1 MSTVSVHATDE
12 FEDGDECI
20 TRSVMLLVH
29 SFLSSVILSVF
40 LSPVSAL
47 YSENLHLEPL
57 PHNSLLASFNFRVRS
72 HRDSQ
77 TSLISSTHYAHLP
90 RSLGQILSNTHT
102 HELHLRLTQGRWDED
117 WASLPSRGEMA
128 GGTGMEIW
136 AWIDDVD
143 VDR

>member
-1 MSTVSVHATDE
+1 MMS
-12 FEDGDECI
+12 
-20 TRSVMLLVH
+20 R
-29 SFLSSVILSVF
+29 VILLFTTVLYLIS
-40 LSPVSAL
+40 LASATAGL
-47 YSENLHLEPL
+47 YAENLLLEPL
-57 PHNSLLASFNFRVRS
+57 PHNSLLASFNFHVRS

-117 WASLPSRGEMA
+117 WGSLPSGGQMA

-136 AWIDDVD
+136 AWIDDEGSD
-143 VDR
+143 M

>member
-1 MSTVSVHATDE
+1 
-12 FEDGDECI
+12 
-20 TRSVMLLVH
+20 MLLFSRPFQLYGLIASLFVTG
-29 SFLSSVILSVF
+29 
-40 LSPVSAL
+40 SAGL
-47 YSENLHLEPL
+47 YTENLRLEPL

-117 WASLPSRGEMA
+117 WGGLPSQGKMA

-136 AWIDDVD
+136 AWIDGPDGDVY
-143 VDR
+143 VLVLAVLTIVHTLNGL